1 MVKEEEKVVFVYEL
15 DKLHKEYRK
24 CTDFSMR
31 LQIEEDIALLEKALT
46 FSGTSRR
53 NPSICPEKP
62 PID

>member
-1 MVKEEEKVVFVYEL
+1 MVKEEEKVVFVCEL

-31 LQIEEDIALLEKALT
+31 LQIEEDIALLEKALNM
-46 FSGTSRR
+46 SGMVRR
-53 NPSICPEKP
+53 NPSINREKP